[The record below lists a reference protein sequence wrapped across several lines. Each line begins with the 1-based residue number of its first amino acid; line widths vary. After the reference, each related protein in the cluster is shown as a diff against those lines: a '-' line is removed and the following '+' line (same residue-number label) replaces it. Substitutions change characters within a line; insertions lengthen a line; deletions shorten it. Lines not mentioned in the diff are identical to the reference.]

1 MFSEEDRRQVGG
13 SSRGRECELSS
24 GGWGQRNFG
33 EEVRDVFGVAARR
46 GEEAE
51 AGRCGGQRKAVVA
64 RAGARARDGAKEG
77 QGKDGRLWPP
87 C

>member
-1 MFSEEDRRQVGG
+1 M
-13 SSRGRECELSS
+13 
-24 GGWGQRNFG
+24 
-33 EEVRDVFGVAARR
+33 FGVAARH

-64 RAGARARDGAKEG
+64 GAGSRARDGAKEG
-77 QGKDGRLWPP
+77 QGKDGGLWPS

>member
-1 MFSEEDRRQVGG
+1 M
-13 SSRGRECELSS
+13 
-24 GGWGQRNFG
+24 
-33 EEVRDVFGVAARR
+33 FGVAARH

-64 RAGARARDGAKEG
+64 GAGARARDGAKEG
-77 QGKDGRLWPP
+77 QGKDGGLWPS